1 MAHNRVPPI
10 GLASQGATVP
20 RSGPSVGKGR
30 GLSAGL
36 AVAGGLALGLLA
48 FAALELFSPSAPHS
62 IPSPQR
68 QSRQGLARGL
78 QASEVSDGR
87 LLYSLQVGAVRLEA
101 GRLGP
106 FRVGFIPALALDDAE
121 LTVYAETTSLGPGP
135 LDTAIESALLRL
147 LDRQGISR
155 LAGLGP
161 VAASPFRL
169 RVVQGG
175 RELMAASAE
184 RGELDLKRREIRLE
198 GRARVAADGGL
209 RRLEGKRLRMTFR
222 PDRIWAEDPSR
233 LVTPEGMRVERGL
246 VGDLRLRH
254 LSAQAVG
261 SGWAETAAR
270 RETARSEKE

>member
-1 MAHNRVPPI
+1 
-10 GLASQGATVP
+10 
-20 RSGPSVGKGR
+20 
-30 GLSAGL
+30 
-36 AVAGGLALGLLA
+36 
-48 FAALELFSPSAPHS
+48 
-62 IPSPQR
+62 
-68 QSRQGLARGL
+68 
-78 QASEVSDGR
+78 
-87 LLYSLQVGAVRLEA
+87 VRLEA